1 MSVPVMPSG
10 SPGQLEQLAD
20 TLDQHAS
27 RVSDVAKATSRVT
40 GLVRTDAEWTGQ
52 AADSYTQFTGEFS
65 GRIGR
70 VAPPLTQIAAAAR
83 TYASALRTAQ
93 QQVTAYNN
101 IVESPEATSGHIT
114 PALLQAAYAAQ
125 DTANQACASCQ
136 AAGTQAAAQ
145 VKSATAQ
152 LTAVF
157 KANPKDKDK
166 DKDSA
171 FEEVLEKVHTALDA
185 SGIDGIL
192 WFMGK
197 NADLAEK
204 FMKALPKQEQDWL
217 LDMMKADVNA
227 KVANPEADIDE
238 LASQTTSRWLSMGDA
253 AETFGE
259 EFAQST
265 RMLGLLS
272 RTGRLAGGPIAI
284 AGDVLTM
291 IHPSQSGTMGWVDRG
306 DAGVNAAVVG
316 ADTAGAL
323 GEALGVDAL
332 ASLSL
337 GPVGVGIAVGTGLY
351 LAGSY
356 LYAHDAWFRNDL
368 AKPVGHFFVDVG
380 EGTAHVA
387 AKTYDGAVHIGDD
400 VAHWFGL

>member
-1 MSVPVMPSG
+1 MPSG

-20 TLDQHAS
+20 ALDQHAS
-27 RVSDVAKATSRVT
+27 RVTDVAKATSTVT

-52 AADSYTQFTGEFS
+52 AADSYSQFTGEFTS
-65 GRIGR
+65 RIGR
-70 VAPPLTQIAAAAR
+70 VAPPLNQIAAAAR

-101 IVESPEATSGHIT
+101 IVESPEATSGQIT
-114 PALLQAAYAAQ
+114 PALLEAAYAAQ
-125 DTANQACASCQ
+125 NSANQACASCQ
-136 AAGTQAAAQ
+136 AAGSQAAAQ

-157 KANPKDKDK
+157 KADPAAKDK

-171 FEEVLEKVHTALDA
+171 FEEVLEKIHTAMDA
-185 SGIDGIL
+185 SGIDGML
-192 WFMGK
+192 WAIGK
-197 NADLAEK
+197 GAASAEK

-217 LDMMKADVNA
+217 LDMMRADVNA
-227 KVANPEADIDE
+227 KVANPEADIEE
-238 LASQTTSRWLSMGDA
+238 LASQTARRWLSMGDA

-259 EFAQST
+259 EFVQAT
-265 RMLGLLS
+265 KTLGMIS
-272 RTGRLAGGPIAI
+272 RAGRLAGGPIAI

-316 ADTAGAL
+316 ADTAGAV

-387 AKTYDGAVHIGDD
+387 AETYHGVVHIGSD
-400 VAHWFGL
+400 VAHFFGL

>member
-1 MSVPVMPSG
+1 MPSG

-20 TLDQHAS
+20 GLDQHAS
-27 RVSDVAKATSRVT
+27 RVADVAKATSTVT

-52 AADSYTQFTGEFS
+52 AADSYSQFTGEFS
-65 GRIGR
+65 SRIGR
-70 VAPPLTQIAAAAR
+70 VAPPLSQIAAAAR

-93 QQVTAYNN
+93 QQVTAYND

-125 DTANQACASCQ
+125 DSANQACASCQ
-136 AAGTQAAAQ
+136 AAGSQAAGQ

-157 KANPKDKDK
+157 QADSSDKDK
-166 DKDSA
+166 DKENT
-171 FEEVLEKVHTALDA
+171 FEKVLETIHTALDA
-185 SGIDGIL
+185 AGIDGIL
-192 WFMGK
+192 WAVGK
-197 NADLAEK
+197 GAASAEK
-204 FMKALPKQEQDWL
+204 FVKALPKQEEDWL
-217 LDMMKADVNA
+217 LDMMRADVSA
-227 KVANPEADIDE
+227 KVANPEADIEE
-238 LASQTTSRWLSMGDA
+238 LAAQTTGRWLRMGDA

-259 EFAQST
+259 EFVQAT
-265 RMLGLLS
+265 KTLGMIS
-272 RTGRLAGGPIAI
+272 RVGRLAGGPIAI

-316 ADTAGAL
+316 ADTAGAV

-387 AKTYDGAVHIGDD
+387 AETYHGVVHIGSD
-400 VAHWFGL
+400 VAHFFGL

>member
-1 MSVPVMPSG
+1 MPSG
-10 SPGQLEQLAD
+10 SPGQLEALAD

-27 RVSDVAKATSRVT
+27 RVTDVARATGTVT

-52 AADSYTQFTGEFS
+52 AADSYSQFTDEFS
-65 GRIGR
+65 SRIGR
-70 VAPPLTQIAAAAR
+70 VAPPLNQIAAAAR
-83 TYASALRTAQ
+83 TYASALRNAQ
-93 QQVTAYNN
+93 QQVTAYND

-125 DTANQACASCQ
+125 DSANQACASCQ
-136 AAGTQAAAQ
+136 AAGSQAAGQ

-157 KANPKDKDK
+157 KADPADKDK
-166 DKDSA
+166 DPA
-171 FEEVLEKVHTALDA
+171 FESVLEKVHTALDA

-192 WFMGK
+192 WFIGK

-217 LDMMKADVNA
+217 LDMMRADVSA

-265 RMLGLLS
+265 KMLGLVS

-291 IHPSQSGTMGWVDRG
+291 IHPSQSGAMGWVDRG

-316 ADTAGAL
+316 ADTAGAV
-323 GEALGVDAL
+323 GEALGIDAL

-387 AKTYDGAVHIGDD
+387 AKVYRGVVHYGGD
-400 VAHWFGL
+400 VLNALGL

>member
-1 MSVPVMPSG
+1 MPSG
-10 SPGQLEQLAD
+10 SPAQLEALAD

-27 RVSDVAKATSRVT
+27 RVTDMSRATGTVT

-52 AADSYTQFTGEFS
+52 AADSYSQFTGEFS
-65 GRIGR
+65 SRIGK
-70 VAPPLTQIAAAAR
+70 VAPPLNQIAAAAR
-83 TYASALRTAQ
+83 TYASALRNAQ
-93 QQVTAYNN
+93 QEVTAYNN

-125 DTANQACASCQ
+125 DTANQACAACQ
-136 AAGTQAAAQ
+136 AAGTQAAGQ
-145 VKSATAQ
+145 VTSATAQ

-157 KANPKDKDK
+157 QADPSDKDK
-166 DKDSA
+166 DPVFDT
-171 FEEVLEKVHTALDA
+171 VLEKVHTALDA

-192 WFMGK
+192 WVLGK
-197 NADLAEK
+197 NADMAEK
-204 FMKALPKQEQDWL
+204 FLKALPKQEEDWL
-217 LDMMKADVNA
+217 LDMMRADVSA
-227 KVANPEADIDE
+227 KAADPGADIED
-238 LASQTTSRWLSMGDA
+238 LAAQTTRRWLTMGDA

-259 EFAQST
+259 EFAQASRT
-265 RMLGLLS
+265 LGLIS
-272 RTGRLAGGPIAI
+272 RTGRLVGGPIAI

-291 IHPSQSGTMGWVDRG
+291 IHPSQSGAMGWVDRG

-316 ADTAGAL
+316 ADTAGAV

-368 AKPVGHFFVDVG
+368 ANPVGHFFAGVG

-387 AKTYDGAVHIGDD
+387 VETYHGVVHLGSD
-400 VAHWFGL
+400 VAHFFGL

>member
-1 MSVPVMPSG
+1 MPSG
-10 SPGQLEQLAD
+10 SPGQLETLAD
-20 TLDQHAS
+20 ALDQHAS
-27 RVSDVAKATSRVT
+27 RVTDMSRATGTVT

-52 AADSYTQFTGEFS
+52 AADSYSQFTSEFS
-65 GRIGR
+65 NRIGQ
-70 VAPPLTQIAAAAR
+70 VAPPLNQIASAAR
-83 TYASALRTAQ
+83 SYASALRNAQ

-101 IVESPEATSGHIT
+101 IVESPAATSGQIT

-125 DTANQACASCQ
+125 DTANQACAACQ
-136 AAGTQAAAQ
+136 TAGTQAAGQ

-157 KANPKDKDK
+157 KADPSDKDK
-166 DKDSA
+166 DPVFDT
-171 FEEVLEKVHTALDA
+171 VLEKIHTALDA

-192 WFMGK
+192 WVLGK

-204 FMKALPKQEQDWL
+204 FMKALPKQEEDWL
-217 LDMMKADVNA
+217 LDMMRADVSA
-227 KVANPEADIDE
+227 KAADPGADIEE
-238 LASQTTSRWLSMGDA
+238 LATQTTRRWLTMGDA

-259 EFAQST
+259 EFAQASRT
-265 RMLGLLS
+265 LGLIS
-272 RTGRLAGGPIAI
+272 RTGRLVGGPIAI

-291 IHPSQSGTMGWVDRG
+291 IHPSQSGAMGWVDRG

-316 ADTAGAL
+316 ADTAGAV

-368 AKPVGHFFVDVG
+368 ANPVGHFFAGVG

-387 AKTYDGAVHIGDD
+387 AETYHGVVHLGSD
-400 VAHWFGL
+400 VAHFFGL

>member
-1 MSVPVMPSG
+1 MPSG
-10 SPGQLEQLAD
+10 NPGQLEQLAD
-20 TLDQHAS
+20 ALDQHAS
-27 RVSDVAKATSRVT
+27 RVTDVAKATAAVT

-52 AADSYTQFTGEFS
+52 AADSYSQFTGEFTS
-65 GRIGR
+65 RIGR
-70 VAPPLTQIAAAAR
+70 VAPPLNQIATAVR
-83 TYASALRTAQ
+83 GYATALRTAQ

-101 IVESPEATSGHIT
+101 IVESPEAASGQIT

-125 DTANQACASCQ
+125 DSANQACASCQ
-136 AAGTQAAAQ
+136 AAGSEAAGQ

-157 KANPKDKDK
+157 KADSGDKDK
-166 DKDSA
+166 DKDPA
-171 FEEVLEKVHTALDA
+171 FEVVLEKIHTAMDA

-192 WFMGK
+192 WFIGK

-204 FMKALPKQEQDWL
+204 FMKALPKQEEDWL
-217 LDMMKADVNA
+217 LDMMRADVNA
-227 KVANPEADIDE
+227 KVANPEADIEE

-265 RMLGLLS
+265 KMLGLLS
-272 RTGRLAGGPIAI
+272 RTGRLVGGPVAI

-316 ADTAGAL
+316 ADTAGAV

-337 GPVGVGIAVGTGLY
+337 GPVGLGIAVGTGLY

-387 AKTYDGAVHIGDD
+387 AKVYGGVVHYGGD
-400 VAHWFGL
+400 VLNALGL